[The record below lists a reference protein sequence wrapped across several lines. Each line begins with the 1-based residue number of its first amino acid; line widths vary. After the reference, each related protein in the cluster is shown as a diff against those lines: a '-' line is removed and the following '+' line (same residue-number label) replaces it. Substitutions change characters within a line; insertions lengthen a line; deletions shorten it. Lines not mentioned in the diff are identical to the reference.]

1 MKSARPRSASLNFKV
16 SKTGHLYTFGRMPAG
31 SALGRRLLLALLVGV
46 GAVAVAGTPALA
58 AGGSGLSPLVP
69 NGASDNGHR
78 LYELYTY
85 LISPFALFVFFLVE
99 GLLLIII
106 LRFRRSRQRPDYQP
120 PQWHGNRAVEVAW
133 TVIPFLILVAIG
145 TFSFIEL
152 QRDFVR
158 PADSV
163 TDLDIAV
170 SGHQYGWTYSYP
182 EGFQVKSDGLA
193 ASPLVIPTGKLVR
206 LRLQSTDVIH
216 SFWVAELTGKTDL
229 VPGYDNYMWYKVS
242 EPGKWRGECAELCG
256 SGHYTMQILVQ
267 AVTPDEYQTWATD
280 QLAKAKATPSP
291 SAAAGAAS
299 SPSPGAPASPAP
311 SGYASPAASPSGSPS
326 PRPSS

>member
-1 MKSARPRSASLNFKV
+1 V
-16 SKTGHLYTFGRMPAG
+16 
-31 SALGRRLLLALLVGV
+31 GRRLLLALLFGI
-46 GAVAVAGTPALA
+46 GAVAAAGTPALA

-69 NGASDNGHR
+69 NGASDNGR
-78 LYELYTY
+78 RIYELYTY

-106 LRFRRSRQRPDYQP
+106 LRFRRARQRPDYQP
-120 PQWHGNRAVEVAW
+120 PQWHGNRAVEIAW

-193 ASPLVIPTGKLVR
+193 ATPLVIPTGKLVR

-216 SFWVAELTGKTDL
+216 SYWVAELTGKTDL
-229 VPGYDNYMWYKVS
+229 VPGYDNYAWYKVS
-242 EPGKWRGECAELCG
+242 QPGKWRGECAELCG

-267 AVTPDEYQTWATD
+267 AMSPNDYQAWAKD
-280 QLAKAKATPSP
+280 QLAKSKATPSP
-291 SAAAGAAS
+291 SASPGAAPAAS
-299 SPSPGAPASPAP
+299 SSPAAAASTSPSP
-311 SGYASPAASPSGSPS
+311 SGYANPSAAPSGSPS

>member
-1 MKSARPRSASLNFKV
+1 
-16 SKTGHLYTFGRMPAG
+16 MPAG
-31 SALGRRLLLALLVGV
+31 SGVGLRLVVAALVGV
-46 GAVAVAGTPALA
+46 GAVAATGTPALA

-69 NGASDNGHR
+69 NGASANGHR
-78 LYELYTY
+78 IYELYTY
-85 LISPFALFVFFLVE
+85 LVSPFALFVFFLVE
-99 GLLLIII
+99 ALLLIII

-120 PQWHGNRAVEVAW
+120 PQWHGHRTLEIAW

-145 TFSFIEL
+145 SFSFIEL

-158 PADSV
+158 PADSA

-193 ASPLVIPTGKLVR
+193 ATPLVIPTGKLVR

-216 SFWVAELTGKTDL
+216 SYWVAELTGKTDL

-267 AVTPDEYQTWATD
+267 AMSPNDYQAWANE
-280 QLAKAKATPSP
+280 QLANAKATPSP
-291 SAAAGAAS
+291 SASPGAAPAAS
-299 SPSPGAPASPAP
+299 SSPSP
-311 SGYASPAASPSGSPS
+311 SGYASPSAAPSGSPS